1 MNDLSKATF
10 IEKVGYGFGD
20 MSSSMFWKIFS
31 YYLPFFYSNV
41 FGLSLAHAGTLL
53 LITKLY
59 DAISDPVMGVIAD
72 RTQTRWGK
80 YRPYLLWC
88 AIPFGLAGVLT
99 FTTPDTGYAFK
110 HVFAYITYLI
120 MMTAYTA
127 INVPYGAMLGVM
139 TPDSREKTVFSS
151 YRMFF
156 AYAGSFIALAIFEP
170 LQKAFRNIGPQV
182 SAADTWQYSM
192 IVVGSICAVLFIL
205 CFAMTRERVKIEVPE
220 AGNSSILKDLKSL
233 VTNGPWWILLGAAIG
248 ILLFNSIRGGAAA
261 YYFKDVIGMSAVFS
275 CGIYLAVGEVAN
287 MIGVAAAV
295 PLSDRLG
302 KKTAYMLSL
311 LVAAVL
317 SLFILI
323 LPVSTPGGLWTLM
336 VLQVLI
342 SVATGV
348 TLPLLWSM
356 FADIADYSEYRNSS
370 ASTGLIFSSSSM
382 AQKFGGAFGSALI
395 LWALAGFGYD
405 TSETAVQTT
414 DAIGGLKAM
423 MSWIPALGAFIAAGV
438 VAFYPLTT
446 SRMKEISAA
455 LAARR
460 SGQHSGSNA

>member
-1 MNDLSKATF
+1 MKDHTKATF
-10 IEKVGYGFGD
+10 FEKVGYGFGD

-59 DAISDPVMGVIAD
+59 DAVSDPVMGMIAD
-72 RTQTRWGK
+72 RTETRWGK

-88 AIPFGLAGVLT
+88 AVPFAVCGVLT
-99 FTTPDTGYAFK
+99 FTTPDAGYGFK
-110 HVFAYITYLI
+110 HAFAYITYLL

-127 INVPYGAMLGVM
+127 INVPYGAMLGVL

-156 AYAGSFIALAIFEP
+156 AYGGSFLALAIFEP
-170 LQKAFRNIGPQV
+170 LQNFFQRMDGGV
-182 SAADTWQYSM
+182 TVADSWQYSM
-192 IVVGSICAVLFIL
+192 IVVGLICAVLFVM
-205 CFAMTRERVKIEVPE
+205 CFAMTKERVKINAP
-220 AGNSSILKDLKSL
+220 ASGNSSILKDFKSL
-233 VTNGPWWILLGAAIG
+233 VSNGPWWILLAAAIG

-261 YYFKDVIGMSAVFS
+261 YYFKDVIGGNAIFS
-275 CGIYLAVGEVAN
+275 CGIFLAAGEVAN
-287 MIGVAAAV
+287 MLGVALAV

-302 KKTAYMLSL
+302 KKTSYMISL
-311 LVAAVL
+311 VVAAVL
-317 SLFILI
+317 SIFIVFI
-323 LPVSTPGGLWTLM
+323 PATPAGLWTLM
-336 VLQVLI
+336 GLQILI
-342 SVATGV
+342 SIATGV

-356 FADIADYSEYRNSS
+356 FADIADYSEYRNGS

-405 TSETAVQTT
+405 TSEAAVQTSA
-414 DAIGGLKAM
+414 AIGGLKAM
-423 MSWIPALGAFIAAGV
+423 MSWIPAVGALAAAVV
-438 VAFYPLTT
+438 VAFYPLT
-446 SRMKEISAA
+446 SKKMSEISAA
-455 LAARR
+455 LADRR
-460 SGQHSGSNA
+460 QKQTEQ

>member
-1 MNDLSKATF
+1 MKDRTKATF
-10 IEKVGYGFGD
+10 FEKVGYGFGD

-59 DAISDPVMGVIAD
+59 DAVSDPVMGMIAD
-72 RTQTRWGK
+72 RTETRWGK

-88 AIPFGLAGVLT
+88 AVPFAVCGVLT
-99 FTTPDTGYAFK
+99 FTTPDAGYGFK
-110 HVFAYITYLI
+110 HAFAYITYLL

-127 INVPYGAMLGVM
+127 INVPYGAMLGVL

-156 AYAGSFIALAIFEP
+156 AYGGSFLALAIFEP
-170 LQKAFRNIGPQV
+170 LQNFFQRMDGGV
-182 SAADTWQYSM
+182 TVADSWQYSM
-192 IVVGSICAVLFIL
+192 IVVGLICAVLFVM
-205 CFAMTRERVKIEVPE
+205 CFAMTKERVKINAPVS
-220 AGNSSILKDLKSL
+220 GNSSILKDFKSL
-233 VTNGPWWILLGAAIG
+233 VSNGPWWILLAAAIG

-261 YYFKDVIGMSAVFS
+261 YYFKDVIGGHAIFS
-275 CGIYLAVGEVAN
+275 CGIFLAAGEVAN
-287 MIGVAAAV
+287 MLGVALAV

-302 KKTAYMLSL
+302 KKTSYMISL
-311 LVAAVL
+311 VVAAVL
-317 SLFILI
+317 SIFIVFI
-323 LPVSTPGGLWTLM
+323 PATPAGLWTLM
-336 VLQVLI
+336 GLQILI
-342 SVATGV
+342 SIATGV

-356 FADIADYSEYRNSS
+356 FADIADYSEYRNGS

-405 TSETAVQTT
+405 TSEAAVQTSA
-414 DAIGGLKAM
+414 AIGGLKAM
-423 MSWIPALGAFIAAGV
+423 MSWIPAVGALAAAVV
-438 VAFYPLTT
+438 VAFYPLT
-446 SRMKEISAA
+446 SKKMSEISAA
-455 LAARR
+455 LADRR
-460 SGQHSGSNA
+460 QKQTEQ

>member
-1 MNDLSKATF
+1 MKNHDKATF
-10 IEKVGYGFGD
+10 WEKAGYGFGD

-59 DAISDPVMGVIAD
+59 DAVSDPVMGMIAD

-88 AIPFGLAGVLT
+88 AVPFALAGVLT
-99 FTTPDTGYAFK
+99 FTTPDAGYGFK
-110 HVFAYITYLI
+110 HAFAYITYLI

-151 YRMFF
+151 FRMFF

-170 LQKAFRNIGPQV
+170 LQKFFTGMGPEV
-182 SAADTWQYSM
+182 SVADSWQYSM
-192 IVVGSICAVLFIL
+192 IVVGAICAVLFVL
-205 CFAMTRERVKIEVPE
+205 CFAMTRERVKIEAPA
-220 AGNSSILKDLKSL
+220 AGNSSVLKDLKSL

-261 YYFKDVIGMSAVFS
+261 YYFKDVIGTSAIFT
-275 CGIYLAVGEVAN
+275 CGIYLAAGEIAN
-287 MIGVAAAV
+287 MLGVAAAV

-302 KKTAYMLSL
+302 KKTAYMVSL

-317 SLFILI
+317 SVFILF
-323 LPVSTPGGLWTLM
+323 LPVDTPAGLWALIG
-336 VLQVLI
+336 LQILI

-356 FADIADYSEYRNSS
+356 FADIADYSEYKNAS

-395 LWALAGFGYD
+395 LWVLAAFGYD
-405 TSETAVQTT
+405 TSENVVQAQS
-414 DAIGGLKAM
+414 AITGLKAM
-423 MSWIPALGAFIAAGV
+423 MSWIPAAGAFLAAIV

-446 SRMKEISAA
+446 SKMKEISAV
-455 LAARR
+455 LAERR
-460 SGQHSGSNA
+460 AGKSN

>member
-1 MNDLSKATF
+1 MKDRSKATF
-10 IEKVGYGFGD
+10 LEKVGYGFGD

-59 DAISDPVMGVIAD
+59 DAVSDPVMGIIAD

-88 AIPFGLAGVLT
+88 AIPFGIAGVLT
-99 FTTPDTGYAFK
+99 FTTPDAGYAFK
-110 HVFAYITYLI
+110 HAFAYITYLI

-151 YRMFF
+151 FRMFF
-156 AYAGSFIALAIFEP
+156 AYGGSFIALAMFEP
-170 LQKAFRNIGPQV
+170 LQKAFRDIGSQV
-182 SAADTWQYSM
+182 SAADSWQYSM
-192 IVVGSICAVLFIL
+192 IVVGLICAVLFIL
-205 CFAMTRERVKIEVPE
+205 CFAMTKERVRTE
-220 AGNSSILKDLKSL
+220 APANGNSSVLKDLKSL
-233 VTNGPWWILLGAAIG
+233 VSNGPWWILLGAAIG

-261 YYFKDVIGMSAVFS
+261 YYFKDVIGTSAIFT
-275 CGIYLAVGEVAN
+275 CGLYLAVGEIAN
-287 MIGVAAAV
+287 MLGVAAAV

-302 KKTAYMLSL
+302 KKTAYMVAV
-311 LVAAVL
+311 LVSAVL
-317 SLFILI
+317 SLFILV
-323 LPVSTPGGLWTLM
+323 LPVTTPGGLWALM
-336 VLQVLI
+336 GLQVLI
-342 SVATGV
+342 SIATGV

-356 FADIADYSEYRNSS
+356 FADIADYSEYKNST

-405 TSETAVQTT
+405 TSEAAVQTP
-414 DAIGGLKAM
+414 AAVSGLKAI
-423 MSWIPALGAFIAAGV
+423 MSWIPALGSFAAAAV

-446 SRMKEISAA
+446 SKMKEISAT
-455 LAARR
+455 LAQRR
-460 SGQHSGSNA
+460 SK

>member
-1 MNDLSKATF
+1 MENRTKATF
-10 IEKVGYGFGD
+10 MEKAGYGFGD
-20 MSSSMFWKIFS
+20 MASSMFWKIFS

-59 DAISDPVMGVIAD
+59 DAVSDPVMGMIAD
-72 RTQTRWGK
+72 RTVTRWGK

-88 AIPFGLAGVLT
+88 AVPFAICGVLT
-99 FTTPDTGYAFK
+99 FTTPDAGYGFK
-110 HVFAYITYLI
+110 LAYAYVTYIL

-127 INVPYGAMLGVM
+127 VNVPYGAMLGVL

-151 YRMFF
+151 FRMFF
-156 AYAGSFIALAIFEP
+156 AYGGSFIALAVFEP
-170 LQKAFRNIGPQV
+170 LQKFFRDMGGEV
-182 SAADTWQYSM
+182 TAADSWQYSM
-192 IVVGSICAVLFIL
+192 AVVGIICAVLFVL
-205 CFAMTRERVKIEVPE
+205 CFAMTRERVNTASPVS
-220 AGNSSILKDLKSL
+220 GDSSILKDFKSL

-261 YYFKDVIGMSAVFS
+261 YYFKDVIGGGAIFT
-275 CGIYLAVGEVAN
+275 CGIYLAAGEVAN
-287 MIGVAAAV
+287 MAGVALAV
-295 PLSDRLG
+295 PLADRFG
-302 KKTAYMLSL
+302 KKTSYIMSL
-311 LVAAVL
+311 LVASAL
-317 SLFILI
+317 SIFILF
-323 LPVSTPGGLWTLM
+323 LPVTPAGMWTLM
-336 VLQVLI
+336 CLQILI

-356 FADIADYSEYRNSS
+356 FADIADYSEYRNGS

-405 TSETAVQTT
+405 TSEAAVQTS
-414 DAIGGLKAM
+414 AAVGGLKAM
-423 MSWIPALGAFIAAGV
+423 MSWIPALGAFAAAIV

-446 SRMKEISAA
+446 GKMAEISSA
-455 LAARR
+455 LAKRR
-460 SGQHSGSNA
+460 KNS